1 MSEPAVVIASARLLL
16 RELTLDDGP
25 FVVELLTDPDFLR
38 YIGDRGVRDE
48 PSARAYLE
56 KGPLASYAANGFGL
70 YAVVPRGGEAVAGI
84 CGLLRRPWLE
94 DVDIGFAY
102 LPRFRGQGYAAEAAG
117 AVLADAARRLGLRR
131 VAAIVTPGNERSIRV
146 LGKQGFRYER
156 DARPPG
162 EEADVQVFGWTAPSD
177 PS

>member
-1 MSEPAVVIASARLLL
+1 VASSARLLL
-16 RELTLDDGP
+16 RELTFDDGP
-25 FVVELLTDPDFLR
+25 FIVELLTDPDFRR
-38 YIGDRGVRDE
+38 YIGDRGVQDE
-48 PSARAYLE
+48 ASARTYLE

-70 YAVVPRGGEAVAGI
+70 YAVVPRGGAAVAGI

-94 DVDIGFAY
+94 DVDVGFAF
-102 LPRFRGQGYAAEAAG
+102 LPRFRGRGYAAEAAG
-117 AVLADAARRLGLRR
+117 AVLADGVLRLGLRR

-146 LGKQGFRYER
+146 LAKQGFRYER

-162 EEADVQVFGWTAPSD
+162 EDADVQVFAWTTPPD